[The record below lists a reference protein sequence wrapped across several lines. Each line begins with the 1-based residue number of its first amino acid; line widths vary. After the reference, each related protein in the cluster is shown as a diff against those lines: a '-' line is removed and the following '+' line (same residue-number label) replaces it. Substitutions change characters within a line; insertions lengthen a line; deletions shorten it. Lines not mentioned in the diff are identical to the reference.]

1 MSTFH
6 SDENPSPGG
15 SASAASARST
25 ARAAT
30 PLDDPAVAPLL
41 AQSATLRAGLA
52 VLNADGYAVEWGA
65 AGMGAYYDARN
76 RRIVVDSNAM
86 GDGERVVRSLSHELG
101 HHKFKEPQEYSSR
114 SAYVHRQLRNEGAA
128 TLENSLVRAEILA
141 AGGPDIGVSGRNS
154 AAYERITGEYLAGR
168 IDRDSAL
175 NRIVGVFG
183 AEVPS
188 TDPTKNYLDYY
199 GDHYDAKIVP
209 WLKSIGKIPEPIS
222 DVQSDLDRGHP
233 AAGMYASLRRQF
245 AAEVSDA
252 TVLAVAVKAQES
264 GIKAG
269 DAELRM
275 QGDRVWVFSS
285 QTPGFRLQA
294 DLTVPPPSVQES
306 LERSAQ
312 LDGQQVAQQ
321 QMLSGISR

>member
-1 MSTFH
+1 M
-6 SDENPSPGG
+6 
-15 SASAASARST
+15 
-25 ARAAT
+25 
-30 PLDDPAVAPLL
+30 
-41 AQSATLRAGLA
+41 
-52 VLNADGYAVEWGA
+52 
-65 AGMGAYYDARN
+65 
-76 RRIVVDSNAM
+76 
-86 GDGERVVRSLSHELG
+86 SHEIG
-101 HHKFKEPQEYSSR
+101 HHKFQGAENYSSR
-114 SAYVHRQLRNEGAA
+114 AAYVHRQLRNEGAA
-128 TLENSLVRAEILA
+128 TLEDALVRAEILA
-141 AGGPDIGVSGRNS
+141 AGGPGIGASGRNS
-154 AAYERITGEYLAGR
+154 AAYEWIAGEYSAGR

-175 NRIVGVFG
+175 NQIAGVFG
-183 AEVPS
+183 AELPS
-188 TDPTKNYLDYY
+188 ADPTKNYLDYY

-275 QGDRVWVFSS
+275 QGDMVWVFSS
-285 QTPGFRLQA
+285 QPPGFRLQA